1 MALRNVMKEYLVSLG
16 FNVDRNKLS
25 DALDVVKLGE
35 GKISSLVSKMST
47 SLGKGTA
54 GIVTMIASAV
64 VAVGKFTT
72 SVAEADM
79 ATQNAANSM
88 WMNVDAYRV
97 TQNAVESLGYSM
109 NELSTIARN
118 PELTNRFS
126 ELVELGK
133 QTAAPKELDS
143 MLKKVRDVTFEF
155 DKMQVIAK
163 NGIRQIVYYFLKYL
177 GVDIDEI
184 RAKLS
189 NFNKFLQ
196 ENLPKISA
204 VIAKVLYYIYR
215 IGKAIAYV
223 ISLGAKLISGAYNF
237 MKKFPATFKV
247 FIGVIGAILLTI
259 NPILTIIL
267 TGLSAIV
274 LLIDDYM
281 TWKRGGKSLFGDK
294 WQGVEG
300 FLNKAKGVL
309 EWIFEQIERA
319 VNYITNNLKPFFS
332 WLHDIFSDMFGWLKD
347 IFGWLKDIFDWFD
360 EKVFPYIKKGTDFL
374 GLTDSE
380 DPEGVSLAA
389 LGKKVITGRNPLRS
403 SLGFVKTLKN
413 MFFDGSSVEN
423 MRVRALLGDKEAARQ
438 LNVSYEQNI
447 NVKGS
452 VDENTLRK
460 INQQT
465 KRMLEVLDN
474 SSVVR

>member
-1 MALRNVMKEYLVSLG
+1 MALKGVIKEYLVSLG
-16 FNVDRNKLS
+16 FNVNKNSLS
-25 DALDVVKLGE
+25 DALDTVNFGTDKMV
-35 GKISSLVSKMST
+35 SMVSKMT
-47 SLGKGTA
+47 SSLAKGTV
-54 GIVTMIASAV
+54 GIITLVSSAV
-64 VAVGKFTT
+64 VAVGKLIV
-72 SVAEADM
+72 SVADADM
-79 ATQNAANSM
+79 QMQNAANSM

-97 TQNAVESLGYSM
+97 TEDAVTSLGYSM

-118 PELTNRFS
+118 PELTARFK
-126 ELVELGK
+126 ELVSLGQ
-133 QTAAPKELDS
+133 QTSAPKELDS

-155 DKMQVIAK
+155 DKMKVIAK
-163 NGIRQIVYYFLKYL
+163 NGVRQIVYYFMKYL

-247 FIGVIGAILLTI
+247 FIGAIGAILLKI

-319 VNYITNNLKPFFS
+319 ANYIINNLKPFFS
-332 WLHDIFSDMFGWLKD
+332 WLHDIFSNM
-347 IFGWLKDIFDWFD
+347 FGWLKDIFDWFD
-360 EKVFPYIKKGTDFL
+360 EKVFPYVKKGTDFL

-380 DPEGVSLAA
+380 DPERVSLAA
-389 LGKKVITGRNPLRS
+389 LGKKAITGRSPLSS
-403 SLGFVKTLKN
+403 SLRFVKTLKN

-438 LNVSYEQNI
+438 LNVNYEQNV

-452 VDENTLRK
+452 VDDNALRE
-460 INQQT
+460 INKYT
-465 KRMLEVLDN
+465 KRALEAMN
-474 SSVVR
+474 ISSVVR

>member
-177 GVDIDEI
+177 GVDLDNMQN
-184 RAKLS
+184 KLAS
-189 NFNKFLQ
+189 VNKFLQ
-196 ENLPKISA
+196 ENLPKIA
-204 VIAKVLYYIYR
+204 AAIAKVLYYIYR
-215 IGKAIAYV
+215 VGKAIGYV
-223 ISLGAKLISGAYNF
+223 ISLGAKLIGGIYNF
-237 MKKFPATFKV
+237 MKKFPSTFKV
-247 FIGVIGAILLTI
+247 FIGIISAILLAI
-259 NPILTIIL
+259 NPVLTIIL
-267 TGLSAIV
+267 AGLSAII

-281 TWKRGGKSLFGDK
+281 TWQRGGKSYFGDSWK
-294 WQGVEG
+294 KVED
-300 FLNKAKGVL
+300 FIEKAKDKF
-309 EWIFEQIERA
+309 EWLFEKIEWA
-319 VNYITNNLKPFFS
+319 VDYIIDSLGPFFE
-332 WLHDIFSDMFGWLKD
+332 WLFDAFDSAFGWLKD
-347 IFGWLKDIFDWFD
+347 VFKGVNEFGYKVGSIPDWILKKDQEVD
-360 EKVFPYIKKGTDFL
+360 EANEKANNWIKEKIKG
-374 GLTDSE
+374 
-380 DPEGVSLAA
+380 
-389 LGKKVITGRNPLRS
+389 
-403 SLGFVKTLKN
+403 
-413 MFFDGSSVEN
+413 FFGSSDESESKKSEVKYQYESSKNTNTSYSPN
-423 MRVRALLGDKEAARQ
+423 MK
-438 LNVSYEQNI
+438 YEQNI

-460 INQQT
+460 INKQT
-465 KRMLEVLDN
+465 KRMLEVLDI

>member
-177 GVDIDEI
+177 GVDLDNMQN
-184 RAKLS
+184 KLAS
-189 NFNKFLQ
+189 VNKFLQ
-196 ENLPKISA
+196 ENLPKIA
-204 VIAKVLYYIYR
+204 AAIAKVLYYIYR
-215 IGKAIAYV
+215 VGKAIGYV
-223 ISLGAKLISGAYNF
+223 ISLGAKLIGGIYNF
-237 MKKFPATFKV
+237 MKKFPSTFKV
-247 FIGVIGAILLTI
+247 FIGIISAILLAI
-259 NPILTIIL
+259 NPVLTIIL
-267 TGLSAIV
+267 AGLSAII

-281 TWKRGGKSLFGDK
+281 TWQRGGKSYFGDSWK
-294 WQGVEG
+294 KVED
-300 FLNKAKGVL
+300 FIEKAKDKF
-309 EWIFEQIERA
+309 EWLFEKIEWA
-319 VNYITNNLKPFFS
+319 VDYIIDSLGPFFE
-332 WLHDIFSDMFGWLKD
+332 WLFDAFDSAFGWLKD
-347 IFGWLKDIFDWFD
+347 VFKGVNEFGYKVGSIPDWILKKDQEVD
-360 EKVFPYIKKGTDFL
+360 EAKEKANNWIKEKIKG
-374 GLTDSE
+374 
-380 DPEGVSLAA
+380 
-389 LGKKVITGRNPLRS
+389 
-403 SLGFVKTLKN
+403 
-413 MFFDGSSVEN
+413 FFGSSDESESKKSEVKYQYESSKNTNTSYSPN
-423 MRVRALLGDKEAARQ
+423 MK
-438 LNVSYEQNI
+438 YEQNI

-465 KRMLEVLDN
+465 KRMLEVLDI
-474 SSVVR
+474 SSVAR

>member
-177 GVDIDEI
+177 GVDLDNMQN
-184 RAKLS
+184 KLAS
-189 NFNKFLQ
+189 VNKFLQ
-196 ENLPKISA
+196 ENLPKIA
-204 VIAKVLYYIYR
+204 AAIAKVLYYIYR
-215 IGKAIAYV
+215 VGKAIGYV
-223 ISLGAKLISGAYNF
+223 ISLGAKLIGGIYNF
-237 MKKFPATFKV
+237 MKKFPSTFKV
-247 FIGVIGAILLTI
+247 FIGTISAILLAI
-259 NPILTIIL
+259 NPVLTIIL
-267 TGLSAIV
+267 AGLSAII

-281 TWKRGGKSLFGDK
+281 TWQRGGKSYFGDSWK
-294 WQGVEG
+294 KVED
-300 FLNKAKGVL
+300 FIEKAKDKF
-309 EWIFEQIERA
+309 EWLFEKIEWA
-319 VNYITNNLKPFFS
+319 VDYIIDSLGPFFE
-332 WLHDIFSDMFGWLKD
+332 WLFDVFDSAFGWLKD
-347 IFGWLKDIFDWFD
+347 VFKGINEFGYKVGSIPDW
-360 EKVFPYIKKGTDFL
+360 ILKKGQEA
-374 GLTDSE
+374 SE
-380 DPEGVSLAA
+380 KASNWIKE
-389 LGKKVITGRNPLRS
+389 KIK
-403 SLGFVKTLKN
+403 GF
-413 MFFDGSSVEN
+413 FGSSDESESKKSEVKYQYESSKNTNTSYSPN
-423 MRVRALLGDKEAARQ
+423 MK
-438 LNVSYEQNI
+438 YEQNI

-465 KRMLEVLDN
+465 KRMLEVLDI

>member
-1 MALRNVMKEYLVSLG
+1 MALKGVIKEYLVSLG
-16 FNVDRNKLS
+16 FNVNKNSLS
-25 DALDVVKLGE
+25 DALDIVNFGTDKMV
-35 GKISSLVSKMST
+35 SMVSKMT
-47 SLGKGTA
+47 SSLAKGTV
-54 GIVTMIASAV
+54 GIITLVSSAV
-64 VAVGKFTT
+64 VAVGKLIV
-72 SVAEADM
+72 SVADADM
-79 ATQNAANSM
+79 QMQNAANSM

-97 TQNAVESLGYSM
+97 TEDAVTSLGYSM

-118 PELTNRFS
+118 PELTARFK
-126 ELVELGK
+126 ELVSLGQ
-133 QTAAPKELDS
+133 QTSAPKELDS

-155 DKMQVIAK
+155 DKMKVIAK
-163 NGIRQIVYYFLKYL
+163 NGVRQIVYYFMKYL

-267 TGLSAIV
+267 AGLSAIV

-309 EWIFEQIERA
+309 EWIFEQIEWA
-319 VNYITNNLKPFFS
+319 VNYIINNLKPFFS
-332 WLHDIFSDMFGWLKD
+332 WLYDIFSDM
-347 IFGWLKDIFDWFD
+347 FGWLKDIFDWFD
-360 EKVFPYIKKGTDFL
+360 EKVFPYVKKGTDFL

-389 LGKKVITGRNPLRS
+389 LGKEAITGRDPLSS

-413 MFFDGSSVEN
+413 MFFDGSSAEN

-438 LNVSYEQNI
+438 LNVSYEQNV

-452 VDENTLRK
+452 VDDNALRE
-460 INQQT
+460 INKYT
-465 KRMLEVLDN
+465 KRALEAMN
-474 SSVVR
+474 ISSVVR

>member
-177 GVDIDEI
+177 GVDLDNMQN
-184 RAKLS
+184 KLAS
-189 NFNKFLQ
+189 VNKFLQ
-196 ENLPKISA
+196 ENLPKIA
-204 VIAKVLYYIYR
+204 AAIAKVLYYIYR
-215 IGKAIAYV
+215 VGKAIGYV
-223 ISLGAKLISGAYNF
+223 ISLGAKLIGGIYNF
-237 MKKFPATFKV
+237 MKKFPSTFKV
-247 FIGVIGAILLTI
+247 FIGIISAILLAI
-259 NPILTIIL
+259 NPVLTIIL
-267 TGLSAIV
+267 AGLFAII

-281 TWKRGGKSLFGDK
+281 TWQRGGKSYFGDSWK
-294 WQGVEG
+294 KVED
-300 FLNKAKGVL
+300 FIEKAKDKF
-309 EWIFEQIERA
+309 EWLFEKIEWA
-319 VNYITNNLKPFFS
+319 VDYIIDSLGPFFE
-332 WLHDIFSDMFGWLKD
+332 WLFDAFDSAFGWLKD
-347 IFGWLKDIFDWFD
+347 VFKGVNKFGYKVGSIPDWILKKDQEVD
-360 EKVFPYIKKGTDFL
+360 EANEKANNWIKEKIKG
-374 GLTDSE
+374 
-380 DPEGVSLAA
+380 
-389 LGKKVITGRNPLRS
+389 
-403 SLGFVKTLKN
+403 
-413 MFFDGSSVEN
+413 FFGSSDESESKKSEVKYQYESSKNTNTSYSPN
-423 MRVRALLGDKEAARQ
+423 MK
-438 LNVSYEQNI
+438 YEQNI

-460 INQQT
+460 IIQQT
-465 KRMLEVLDN
+465 KRMLEVLDI

>member
-177 GVDIDEI
+177 GVDLDNMQN
-184 RAKLS
+184 KLAS
-189 NFNKFLQ
+189 VNKFLQ
-196 ENLPKISA
+196 ENLPKIA
-204 VIAKVLYYIYR
+204 AAIAKVLYYIYR
-215 IGKAIAYV
+215 VGKAIGYV
-223 ISLGAKLISGAYNF
+223 ISLGAKLIGGIYNF
-237 MKKFPATFKV
+237 MKKFPSTFKV
-247 FIGVIGAILLTI
+247 FIGIISAILLAI
-259 NPILTIIL
+259 NPVLTIIL
-267 TGLSAIV
+267 AGLSAII

-281 TWKRGGKSLFGDK
+281 TWQRGGKSYFGDSWK
-294 WQGVEG
+294 KVED
-300 FLNKAKGVL
+300 FIEKAKDKF
-309 EWIFEQIERA
+309 EWLFEKIEWA
-319 VNYITNNLKPFFS
+319 VDYIIDSLGPFFE
-332 WLHDIFSDMFGWLKD
+332 WLFDAFDSAFGWLKD
-347 IFGWLKDIFDWFD
+347 VFKGVNEFGYKVGSIPDWILKKDQELD
-360 EKVFPYIKKGTDFL
+360 EAIEKANNWTKEKIK
-374 GLTDSE
+374 
-380 DPEGVSLAA
+380 
-389 LGKKVITGRNPLRS
+389 
-403 SLGFVKTLKN
+403 GF
-413 MFFDGSSVEN
+413 FGSSDESESKKSEVKYQYESSKNTNTSYSPN
-423 MRVRALLGDKEAARQ
+423 MK
-438 LNVSYEQNI
+438 YEQNI

-465 KRMLEVLDN
+465 KRMLEVLDI

>member
-1 MALRNVMKEYLVSLG
+1 MALKGVIKEYLVSLG
-16 FNVDRNKLS
+16 FNVNKNSLS
-25 DALDVVKLGE
+25 DALDTVNFGTDKMV
-35 GKISSLVSKMST
+35 SMVSKMT
-47 SLGKGTA
+47 SSLAKGTV
-54 GIVTMIASAV
+54 GIITLVSSAV
-64 VAVGKFTT
+64 VAVGKLIV
-72 SVAEADM
+72 SVADADM
-79 ATQNAANSM
+79 QMQNAANSM

-97 TQNAVESLGYSM
+97 TEDAVTSLGYSM

-118 PELTNRFS
+118 PELTARFK
-126 ELVELGK
+126 ELVSLGQ
-133 QTAAPKELDS
+133 QTSAPKELDS

-155 DKMQVIAK
+155 DKMKVIAK
-163 NGIRQIVYYFLKYL
+163 NGVRQIVYYFMKYL

-223 ISLGAKLISGAYNF
+223 VSLGAKLISGAYNF

-267 TGLSAIV
+267 AGLSAIV

-309 EWIFEQIERA
+309 EWIFEQIEWA
-319 VNYITNNLKPFFS
+319 VNCIINNLKPFFS
-332 WLHDIFSDMFGWLKD
+332 WLYDIFSDM
-347 IFGWLKDIFDWFD
+347 FGWLKDIFDWFD
-360 EKVFPYIKKGTDFL
+360 EKVFPYVKKGTDFL

-389 LGKKVITGRNPLRS
+389 LGKEAITGRDPLSS

-413 MFFDGSSVEN
+413 MFFDGSSAEN

-438 LNVSYEQNI
+438 LNVSYEQNV

-452 VDENTLRK
+452 VDDNALRE
-460 INQQT
+460 INKYT
-465 KRMLEVLDN
+465 KRALEAMN
-474 SSVVR
+474 ISSVVR

>member
-1 MALRNVMKEYLVSLG
+1 MALKGVIKEYLVSLG
-16 FNVDRNKLS
+16 FNVNKNSLS
-25 DALDVVKLGE
+25 DALDTVNFGTDKMV
-35 GKISSLVSKMST
+35 SMVSKMT
-47 SLGKGTA
+47 SSLAKGTV
-54 GIVTMIASAV
+54 GIITLVSSAV
-64 VAVGKFTT
+64 VAVGKLIV
-72 SVAEADM
+72 SVADADM
-79 ATQNAANSM
+79 QMQNAANSM

-97 TQNAVESLGYSM
+97 TEDAVTSLGYSM

-118 PELTNRFS
+118 PELTARFK
-126 ELVELGK
+126 ELVSLGQ
-133 QTAAPKELDS
+133 QTSAPKELDS

-163 NGIRQIVYYFLKYL
+163 NGVRQIVYYFMKYL

-223 ISLGAKLISGAYNF
+223 VSLGAKLISGAYNF

-267 TGLSAIV
+267 AGLSAIV

-309 EWIFEQIERA
+309 EWIFEQIEWA
-319 VNYITNNLKPFFS
+319 VNYIINNLKPFFS
-332 WLHDIFSDMFGWLKD
+332 WLYDIFSDM
-347 IFGWLKDIFDWFD
+347 FGWLKDIFDWFD
-360 EKVFPYIKKGTDFL
+360 EKVFPYVKKGTDFL

-380 DPEGVSLAA
+380 DPEGVSLVA
-389 LGKKVITGRNPLRS
+389 LGKEAITGRDPLSS

-413 MFFDGSSVEN
+413 MFFDGSSAEN

-438 LNVSYEQNI
+438 LNVSYEQNV

-452 VDENTLRK
+452 VDDNALRE
-460 INQQT
+460 INKYT
-465 KRMLEVLDN
+465 KRALEAMN
-474 SSVVR
+474 ISSVVR